1 MILISH
7 RGNTKE
13 KNAKLENNPT
23 YINDA
28 LNNYDVEIDVWF
40 IDNNFY
46 LGHDKPQYL
55 ISDNY
60 LVNKKL
66 WCHAKNFDALLEM
79 LKNPNIH
86 CFWHE
91 NDKLTLTSKNYLW
104 SYPGVKG
111 VKNNISVLPE
121 LNNDD
126 TTYSIG
132 ICSDHINKYL

>member
-1 MILISH
+1 M
-7 RGNTKE
+7 
-13 KNAKLENNPT
+13 
-23 YINDA
+23 
-28 LNNYDVEIDVWF
+28 WF

-91 NDKLTLTSKNYLW
+91 NDKVTITSHKHIW
-104 SYPGVKG
+104 SYPTEKFEP
-111 VKNNISVLPE
+111 KTIAVLPE
-121 LNNDD
+121 LYN
-126 TTYSIG
+126 SIVEG
-132 ICSDHINKYL
+132 CDGVCSDYIINYK